1 MRRKRIERARHFV
14 RANDD
19 VGRPSGGLRQI
30 KFPDVVVFGAVD
42 DNVVVGIADGK
53 PGRGVSGSVA

>member
-1 MRRKRIERARHFV
+1 MFV
-14 RANDD
+14 TNDD
-19 VGRPSGGLRQI
+19 VGRPSGGLRQR

-53 PGRGVSGSVA
+53 PGRGVLKWQCSLS